1 MQESEVKPNLP
12 TIEYRPITDEEIP
25 AAVRT
30 EETAFGSHADEQD
43 VELHRQWFALGES
56 VAAFD
61 GPDPVGLFVSYP
73 FDMTVPGNS
82 VLTACIS
89 NVGVLPTHRRRGI
102 LTEMMRRQLTNAYE
116 RGLCL
121 SALEA
126 AEARIY
132 GRFGYGIA
140 CESIHWTI
148 DRQSA
153 DFRRGRQWDGSIR
166 LVTAKYARETFPEIY
181 HRAAVGRAG
190 IVQPPNIQWDE
201 WFDGLP
207 ASKRDRPPLFYVE
220 YREHRPEG
228 YAAYRVKN
236 GTATVHHLVSCT
248 DAAYAALWKYCLDI
262 DLTQTIQARRRPTD
276 EPLLWMLHDPR
287 KLKRETSDR
296 TWLRLIDVPKAL
308 ASRTYAQDD
317 RIVFQVLDRFC
328 PWNDATYELAG
339 SPDGA
344 ECKRT
349 AKSPD
354 LVLSADDLAVP
365 YLGGFPFTPLARAG
379 RIEERT
385 PGALLRADAMFA
397 AQLKPWSPM
406 LP

>member
-1 MQESEVKPNLP
+1 MQESEAKPNLSA
-12 TIEYRPITDEEIP
+12 IEYRPLTDEEIP

-30 EETAFGSHADEQD
+30 QETAFGSHAGEQD

-73 FDMTVPGNS
+73 FDMTIPGNS

-140 CESIHWTI
+140 CEYIHWTI

-153 DFRRGRQWDGSIR
+153 AFRRDYQSDGSIR

-181 HRAAVGRAG
+181 RRAAVGRAG

-207 ASKRDRPPLFYVE
+207 ASKRDRPSYFDVE

-228 YAAYRVKN
+228 YAAYQIKDRTV
-236 GTATVHHLVSCT
+236 TVHQFVSCT
-248 DAAYAALWKYCLDI
+248 DAAYTALWKYCLDI
-262 DLTQTIQARRRPTD
+262 DLTTTIEARRRPTD

-287 KLKRETSDR
+287 KLKRETYDR

-317 RIVFQVLDRFC
+317 RIVFRVHDQFC

-339 SPDGA
+339 SPNGA
-344 ECKRT
+344 ECKPT

-354 LVLSADDLAVP
+354 LVLSVDDLAVP
-365 YLGGFPFTPLARAG
+365 YLGGFPFTPLALAG

-385 PGALLRADAMFA
+385 PGALARADAMFA
-397 AQLKPWSPM
+397 TQLKPWSPM

>member
-1 MQESEVKPNLP
+1 MQESKVKPNLP
-12 TIEYRPITDEEIP
+12 AIEYRPLTDEEIP

-30 EETAFGSHADEQD
+30 QETAFGSHAGEQD

-73 FDMTVPGNS
+73 FDMTVPGSS

-140 CESIHWTI
+140 CEYIHWTI
-148 DRQSA
+148 DRQA
-153 DFRRGRQWDGSIR
+153 AAFRRDYQWDGSIR

-181 HRAAVGRAG
+181 RRASVGRAG

-207 ASKRDRPPLFYVE
+207 ASKRDHPSYFDVE
-220 YREHRPEG
+220 YREHRAEG
-228 YAAYRVKN
+228 YAAYQIKD
-236 GTATVHHLVSCT
+236 GTVTVHQFVSCT

-262 DLTQTIQARRRPTD
+262 DLTTTIEARRRPTD

-317 RIVFQVLDRFC
+317 RIVFQVIDQFC

-339 SPDGA
+339 SPDGT

-349 AKSPD
+349 TKTPD
-354 LVLSADDLAVP
+354 IALSAEDLAVP
-365 YLGGFPFTPLARAG
+365 YLGGSPFTPLARAG

-397 AQLKPWSPM
+397 TQLKPWSPM